1 MHKKTLIALLLL
13 ACALPAKAQF
23 FLAGDDPARLR
34 WYSVETPHYELIYPE
49 GADSLARSYGRAL
62 EQFRVPMGRSL
73 GGMTPGDGMRRKM
86 PVVLH
91 TNHIYSNGSVGWAPS
106 RMDLYTHPEFYGSEP
121 TSWTT
126 MLASHEPRHQAQ
138 LQFGQRGVIPWFT
151 GQMWAPVYWQL
162 YLEQALG
169 EGDAVAAET
178 GLAPGTRARTNEF
191 LNFYRVSLD
200 HGDYRNWDR
209 WRYGSF
215 KHFTPDHYALGYVT
229 IAGARSLYN
238 DPQIVREALD
248 LSWKKPWY
256 FAPYNTRK
264 IISQHAGK
272 PFKEAFRDILDHFN
286 ETWQASADAR
296 GPFMPAEPLTPDASY
311 GLCFSSPQW
320 GNDGVLYA
328 LRESYLRPME
338 LVAINPTT
346 RKAKRLASFASHT
359 SYLVYEPVK
368 HRLYWSETIPDPR
381 WSLSGTSI
389 LRYYDIAT
397 GCMHDVTHGTRLYN
411 PQCSPDGIHLAA
423 IEHRVNGETALV
435 EVDIETG
442 EILHRWPMHGGIQL
456 TDPIW
461 ADDGFYAFGVSDGG
475 YGLYKLEADGKW
487 KTVLEPS
494 HQKIGNPGAGE
505 GCLEWESDRTG
516 VNEMYR
522 FYPEEGR
529 LLQLT
534 SSRYGGVDYAWEEDY
549 ICYNVPVKEGFRI
562 FRTPIS
568 ALEPREVEYSD
579 VCSYPIEDRLTA
591 QEKALG
597 AEPDR
602 QADVPMTAPR
612 RYHKLAHPLRLHS
625 WLPFYVNYDA
635 VKEGSMDFSYETA
648 SLGLSGYFQNTLG
661 TFSGMVGYAIHPDP
675 DTPQHWRSALHL
687 KMVYTGLYPVIEAQM
702 DLGDENARL
711 YLPSTHQ
718 DGNVTTYRL
727 QALEQER
734 PLLSASARAY
744 IPLKYTRGGIHYGVT
759 PQVRYS
765 VSNNVFARSP
775 LSYAVARR
783 FEGLPA
789 LSVLSAPIESLS
801 GPLMQHLAASV
812 RGYVMASRADSQTYP
827 RWGLGL
833 EAGIGLR
840 PGLTGYYAPN
850 LYGYAYGYL
859 PGITRAQGLK
869 WTLTGQKKL
878 GDALIGDL
886 YASVVP
892 RGYGSR
898 ASALVGQN
906 FASQWRVTADY
917 GIPIYVGDISIPAVA
932 YIKNF
937 LLTLHA
943 DYMGTTGG
951 YNLWSAGADLS
962 ASLARLLFLP
972 FDASI
977 GVSVSYLGGSL
988 YTHTGQGRPWDVS
1001 LIFGVDF

>member
-1 MHKKTLIALLLL
+1 MRRKTLFIILLL
-13 ACALPAKAQF
+13 ACALPARAQF
-23 FLAGDDPARLR
+23 FLAGDDPARLH
-34 WYSVETPHYELIYPE
+34 WYSLETPHYELIFPE

-73 GGMTPGDGMRRKM
+73 GGMTPGDGQHRKM

-91 TNHIYSNGSVGWAPS
+91 THHVHSNGSVGWAPS

-121 TSWTT
+121 TSWVTT
-126 MLASHEPRHQAQ
+126 LASHEPRHQSQ

-151 GQMWAPVYWQL
+151 GQMWAPAYWQL

-178 GLAPGTRARTNEF
+178 GLTPGTRARTYEF
-191 LNFYRVSLD
+191 LSFYRVALD
-200 HGDYRNWDR
+200 QGEYRTWDR

-215 KHFTPDHYALGYVT
+215 KHYTPDHYALGYITV
-229 IAGARSLYN
+229 AGARSLYR
-238 DPQIVREALD
+238 DPLLVREALD

-256 FAPYNTRK
+256 IAPYNTRK

-286 ETWQASADAR
+286 DTWQADVQAR
-296 GPFMPAEPLTPDASY
+296 APFMPTEPLTPPATY
-311 GLCFSSPQW
+311 GMSFCSPQW
-320 GNDGVLYA
+320 GNDGMLYA

-338 LVAINPTT
+338 LVAINPAT
-346 RKAKRLASFASHT
+346 RKARRLCSFASHS

-381 WSLSGTSI
+381 WSLSGASI

-397 GCMHDVTHGTRLYN
+397 GKKHDVTRGTRLYN
-411 PQCSPDGIHLAA
+411 PQCCHDGLHLAA
-423 IEHRVNGETALV
+423 VEHSVNGETALV

-442 EILHRWPMHGGIQL
+442 KILHRWPMPGGIQL

-461 ADDGFYAFGVSDGG
+461 ADDGFYAFGLSEKG
-475 YGLYKLEADGKW
+475 YGLYFLEPDGSW
-487 KTVLEPS
+487 RMVLAPS

-505 GCLEWESDRTG
+505 GYLEWESDRNG

-522 FYPEEGR
+522 FFPREGR
-529 LLQLT
+529 LLQMT
-534 SSRYGGVDYAWEEDY
+534 NSRYGGFDYAWEEDY
-549 ICYNVPVKEGFRI
+549 ICYNVPVKDGFRI
-562 FRTPIS
+562 FRTPIQ
-568 ALEPREVEYSD
+568 ALQPREVDFAD
-579 VCSYPIEDRLTA
+579 VHVYPIEDSLTA
-591 QEKALG
+591 QEQALG
-597 AEPDR
+597 DAPDR
-602 QADVPMTAPR
+602 QADVPMTAPV
-612 RYHKLAHPLRLHS
+612 RYRKLAHPLRLHS

-661 TFSGMVGYAIHPDP
+661 TFSGMLGYAIHPDP

-687 KMVYTGLYPVIEAQM
+687 KMTYTGLYPVFEAQM
-702 DLGDENARL
+702 DLGDENASL
-711 YLPSTHQ
+711 YVPYALNNA
-718 DGNVTTYRL
+718 DVVTYQL
-727 QALEQER
+727 HAFQQSR
-734 PLLSASARAY
+734 PLLSASVRSY
-744 IPLKYTRGGIHYGVT
+744 IPLSFSRGGIHYGVT
-759 PQVRYS
+759 PQVKYS
-765 VSNNVFARSP
+765 VGTNVFATTP
-775 LSYAVARR
+775 VQYKVAPHFDGIPAVYRLA
-783 FEGLPA
+783 
-789 LSVLSAPIESLS
+789 APIESLS
-801 GPLMQHLAASV
+801 GPLMQHFSASV
-812 RGYVMASRADSQTYP
+812 RGYVVASRSSSQTYP
-827 RWGLGL
+827 RWGIGL
-833 EAGIGLR
+833 EGGIGFR
-840 PGLTGYYAPN
+840 PGLTAYYAPN

-869 WTLTGQKKL
+869 WTLTAQKKL
-878 GDALIGDL
+878 GSSRIGDI
-886 YASVVP
+886 YASILP

-917 GIPIYVGDISIPAVA
+917 GIPIYLGDISIPAVA

-937 LLTLHA
+937 LLTPHA
-943 DYMGTTGG
+943 DYTGLPGG

-962 ASLARLLFLP
+962 ASLARLLVLP
-972 FDASI
+972 FDASV
-977 GVSVSYLGGSL
+977 GVSVSYLGGNL
-988 YTHTGQGRPWDVS
+988 YGHTGQDRPWDVS